1 MKQLKTPTTY
11 KQAVKIKYP
20 QISTSNSPFD
30 RELTSVIL
38 ELAFLNEEEGKKLW
52 KMYQQG
58 TIPADYWD
66 L

>member
-1 MKQLKTPTTY
+1 MKTPTTY
-11 KQAVKIKYP
+11 EQAVKIKYP
-20 QISTSNSPFD
+20 EISTESSPFN
-30 RELTSVIL
+30 RELTAVIL
-38 ELAFLNEEEGKKLW
+38 ELAFLSEEEGKKLW

>member
-1 MKQLKTPTTY
+1 MKTPTTY
-11 KQAVKIKYP
+11 EQAVKIKYP
-20 QISTSNSPFD
+20 EISTESSPFNS
-30 RELTSVIL
+30 ELTAVIL
-38 ELAFLNEEEGKKLW
+38 ELAFLSEEEGKQLW